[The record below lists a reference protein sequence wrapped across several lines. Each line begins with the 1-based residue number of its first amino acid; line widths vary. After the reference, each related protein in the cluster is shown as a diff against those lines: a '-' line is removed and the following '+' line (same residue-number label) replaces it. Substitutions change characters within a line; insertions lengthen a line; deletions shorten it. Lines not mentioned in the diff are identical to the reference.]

1 MRPHTCLVSKIR
13 TRSVAP
19 FEPGKACRPV
29 IGVSLIALLALIE
42 ASRAIWSRWK
52 EKCTSCNVGWSDG
65 TRARGL
71 LRDRAEVCWEFQ
83 VAVKTAADR
92 AN

>member
-1 MRPHTCLVSKIR
+1 MVYRVLRNAPIDHYR
-13 TRSVAP
+13 RRATRN
-19 FEPGKACRPV
+19 KAEEV
-29 IGVSLIALLALIE
+29 IGVSLIALLSLIE
-42 ASRAIWSRWK
+42 ASRAIWSRSK